1 MKKVIS
7 APAKINLCLRV
18 NEKRDDGYHDLSMIM
33 QSISLFDNLS
43 IEIFKNKN
51 LQNTASQINLKCNQV
66 FLPTDERNLVYKI
79 VKYVFE
85 KYSITDNISI
95 YLRKVIPTSAGLGG
109 GSSDAA
115 SMLMFLNRHYRLNLS
130 TAELVDIAAKFG
142 SDIPFFIYKKE
153 CVCEGRGEIISEI
166 TSFNNYY
173 ILIAT
178 PNIRVSTKEIFT
190 KFDDFE
196 ISKSQVKLENEKFAN
211 CIDAI
216 KNKNLKKLSSNVFN
230 NLEIVTESIHLD
242 IAVFKEK
249 MLKMGAMSSLM
260 SGSGPTVFGIFNSYF
275 KALKC
280 KIAMKKEHKEAF
292 VYLARPI

>member
-1 MKKVIS
+1 MKSIIK
-7 APAKINLCLRV
+7 APAKINLCLKV
-18 NEKRDDGYHDLSMIM
+18 NDKRDDGYHDLSMIM
-33 QSISLFDNLS
+33 QSISLFDTLT
-43 IEIFKNKN
+43 IEVSKNRRDN
-51 LQNTASQINLKCNQV
+51 QDSELIDLKCNLP

-79 VKYVFE
+79 VKYIFE

-115 SMLMFLNRHYRLNLS
+115 SMLLFLNRYYRLNLS

-142 SDIPFFIYKKE
+142 SDIPFFINKKE

-166 TSFNNYY
+166 KSFNNYY
-173 ILIAT
+173 IVIAT

-196 ISKSQVKLENEKFAN
+196 ISKSQVELEKEKFAN

-230 NLEIVTESIHLD
+230 NLEIVTESIHPD
-242 IAVFKEK
+242 MAVFKEK

-280 KIAMKKEHKEAF
+280 KIAMKKEHNEAF